1 MVNLIFIFLA
11 ALLFFASSLINGF
24 LSVVLIY
31 CFVMYL
37 FFLQWYASRNVY
49 RVRETITKM
58 IANFQMY
65 EFSIQKKMFFR
76 GEMSLRT
83 SAFQVVFYAE
93 GEQYKYWFVG
103 GGFFSGCLRKVVKMY
118 RVEKLNGKTI
128 ELIGVS
134 ELLKE

>member
-1 MVNLIFIFLA
+1 
-11 ALLFFASSLINGF
+11 
-24 LSVVLIY
+24 
-31 CFVMYL
+31 
-37 FFLQWYASRNVY
+37 
-49 RVRETITKM
+49 M
-58 IANFQMY
+58 IANLQIY
-65 EFSIQKKMFFR
+65 EFSIQEKIFFR

-93 GEQYKYWFVG
+93 DEQYKYWFVG